1 MSETKKPDPYAV
13 QGARSDAAKGPKPSA
28 PTLRFSARIQD
39 GVHVIKFEQSNVL
52 DAHEIEQLGDD
63 IYHHLKPVDTPRVV
77 IDLENVEHFSS
88 AALGMLIALRK
99 IVVDKKSGGLGIAN
113 LRADLRPIFTMT
125 KLDKLLTIHDS
136 TEQAIYSMA

>member
-39 GVHVIKFEQSNVL
+39 GVHVIKFAQSNVL

-63 IYHHLKPVDTPRVV
+63 IYHHL
-77 IDLENVEHFSS
+77 

-99 IVVDKKSGGLGIAN
+99 IVVDKKGGGLGFAN
-113 LRADLRPIFTMT
+113 IRSDMRQIFTMT

-136 TEQAIYSMA
+136 TEQAINSMA

>member
-13 QGARSDAAKGPKPSA
+13 QGARSDAVNA
-28 PTLRFSARIQD
+28 PTPRAPTQRFSARIQD
-39 GVHVIKFEQSNVL
+39 GVHVIRFEQSNVL

-99 IVVDKKSGGLGIAN
+99 IVVDKKGGGLGIAN

-136 TEQAIYSMA
+136 TEQAINSMA

>member
-1 MSETKKPDPYAV
+1 MSETTKPDPYAV
-13 QGARSDAAKGPKPSA
+13 QGARSDAADGPTPSA
-28 PTLRFSARIQD
+28 PSLRFSARIQD

-52 DAHEIEQLGDD
+52 DAHEIEQLGNG
-63 IYHHLKPVDTPRVV
+63 IYHHFKPVDAPRVV

-99 IVVDKKSGGLGIAN
+99 IIVDKKGGGLGIAN

-125 KLDKLLTIHDS
+125 KLDKLLTLHDS
-136 TEQAIYSMA
+136 TEQAINSMA

>member
-1 MSETKKPDPYAV
+1 MSETKKPDPYTV

-77 IDLENVEHFSS
+77 IDLQRK
-88 AALGMLIALRK
+88 ALVL
-99 IVVDKKSGGLGIAN
+99 LGEGEVQV
-113 LRADLRPIFTMT
+113 RARMEARLAEFEATLDDLRG
-125 KLDKLLTIHDS
+125 
-136 TEQAIYSMA
+136 